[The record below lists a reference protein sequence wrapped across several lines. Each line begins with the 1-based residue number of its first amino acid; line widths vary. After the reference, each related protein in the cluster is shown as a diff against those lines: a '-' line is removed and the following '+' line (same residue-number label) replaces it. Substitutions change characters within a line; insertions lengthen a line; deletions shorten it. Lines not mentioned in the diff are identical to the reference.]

1 MDSPTQ
7 DPTAPGTPSSSTDR
21 RGPDPVTD
29 DESPSEAF
37 HHAKN
42 RISELAEYIS
52 YYISAKLDGIKLS
65 LRNMAIFAG
74 LGIVGL
80 IAGGAMIFTAITLL
94 LLGIAG
100 GLGRL
105 FGDRLWLGGL
115 VTGLLVLALIAAGT
129 IFVLRSIGKSSRE
142 RTGKKYAA
150 RQQQQRAKFGQD
162 VQQRAQNP
170 AR

>member
-7 DPTAPGTPSSSTDR
+7 DPTAPGTRESSGGR
-21 RGPDPVTD
+21 VGPDPVTD
-29 DESPSEAF
+29 DQSPSEAF

-42 RISELAEYIS
+42 RLSELAEYIS

-65 LRNMAIFAG
+65 LRSMAIFAA
-74 LGIVGL
+74 LGVVGL
-80 IAGGAMIFTAITLL
+80 IAGGAMISTAVILL

-100 GLGRL
+100 GLGKL

-115 VTGLLVLALIAAGT
+115 VTGLFVMGLIAGGT
-129 IFVLRSIGKSSRE
+129 IFVVRSIRKSSRQ
-142 RTGKKYAA
+142 RTLKKYAA

-162 VQQRAQNP
+162 VQQRAQNA